1 MPSTDKTPYAELP
14 QFLPSDKPTWLGDV
28 NNAMLKIDGKLS
40 EANTKNAQQDLQIAT
55 ALENSANAAKAA
67 QAAQT
72 AAEGAVAK
80 ADAVSSRIPVGSADI
95 KDGAVTATKLDSTAM
110 NAILKGM
117 TIKKFNSADP
127 SADNDGL
134 IAPPGSGKIEGFYFV
149 EIGLLVITEFS
160 GKGECP
166 YTGGQ
171 TTARLPNYV
180 QRPQSNKQIGIALR
194 YADGQDFKTWSG
206 FGINSAGGIGLNTSS
221 TSGSFSLMGAQAF
234 LVGASQ
240 GRVITGDYASTYT
253 GENGLIYG

>member
-1 MPSTDKTPYAELP
+1 MPSTNKTPYADLP

-40 EANTKNAQQDLQIAT
+40 EANTKNTHQDLQIAT

-67 QAAQT
+67 KAAQT
-72 AAEGAVAK
+72 AAEDSVAK
-80 ADAVSSRIPVGSADI
+80 ADAVSARIPVGSADI

-110 NAILKGM
+110 NALLKGM
-117 TIKKFNSADP
+117 TIRKFNSDDQ

-134 IAPPGSGKIEGFYFV
+134 IAPPEGTIEGFYLV
-149 EIGLLVITEFS
+149 EIGLLVITNFN

-194 YADGQDFKTWSG
+194 YASGQDFKTWSG
-206 FGINSAGGIGLNTSS
+206 FGINSAGGIGLNSSS
-221 TSGSFSLMGAQAF
+221 TSDYFYIMGAQAY

-253 GENGLIYG
+253 GENGLING